1 MIYFVYNFNL
11 LIIMNGFSFERHQE
25 KQKKYFDN
33 NFEFEDKSNMIIIKL
48 NNQAL
53 FLFLFPLN
61 KSWKKSCAKTVIIA

>member
-1 MIYFVYNFNL
+1 
-11 LIIMNGFSFERHQE
+11 MNGFSFERHQE

-61 KSWKKSCAKTVIIA
+61 KSWKKS